1 MVMTND
7 ERDGL
12 IRQIGEHVS
21 EIRTTVR
28 VNTEIIKRH
37 DVSLYGDGT
46 GADGVVAGV
55 REARSCMKQIATRR
69 AALPAWVNNLI
80 AAISLIIAG
89 AAVYLS
95 CNG

>member
-12 IRQIGEHVS
+12 IRQIGDHVA
-21 EIRTTVR
+21 EIRTSVR

-55 REARSCMKQIATRR
+55 RESRAWMKQIATAR
-69 AALPAWVNNLI
+69 ASLPTWLQTLI
-80 AAISLIIAG
+80 SAISLIVAG
-89 AAVYLS
+89 AALYLS
-95 CNG
+95 CN